1 MVQHRPSVS
10 LVVLDGDDLIV
21 VRQRRPGSDRELL
34 ELPAG
39 TLEPDEDPREAA
51 DRELAEECGVTVSS
65 CTEVGSF
72 WAAPAYSTEHVTVLA
87 GICSGHAHGH
97 PDPDEQITVDRL
109 PLPLALGRLDDATSI
124 AALALWQPTCL

>member
-39 TLEPDEDPREAA
+39 TLEPGEDPREAA
-51 DRELAEECGVTVSS
+51 
-65 CTEVGSF
+65 
-72 WAAPAYSTEHVTVLA
+72 
-87 GICSGHAHGH
+87 
-97 PDPDEQITVDRL
+97 DRL

-124 AALALWQPTCL
+124 AALALWQPKCR